1 MVFFSEVHRGLP
13 VLPLHRPSH
22 RDVMKTFFYENF
34 NGQGSWKKFR
44 KNYYPKVTENLYVG
58 G

>member
-1 MVFFSEVHRGLP
+1 MLFFSVGQRGLP

-34 NGQGSWKKFR
+34 NGQRAWEKSIKNDNR
-44 KNYYPKVTENLYVG
+44 KATGNFCVG
-58 G
+58 D